1 MKLEAKV
8 NFDRFEEALQVVDAH
23 TAGEFCRM
31 VIGGF
36 PEPEG
41 STMIEKKK
49 MDGGKIRPR
58 SYSVN
63 AGAERTSR
71 YVRCFPLRADPR
83 RSRSWG
89 NLHGYR
95 RIPEHVRTLYDRSCY
110 SSP

>member
-36 PEPEG
+36 PEPRQHNDRKE
-41 STMIEKKK
+41 K

-58 SYSVN
+58 SYSIN

-71 YVRCFPLRADPR
+71 YVRCFPL
-83 RSRSWG
+83 
-89 NLHGYR
+89 
-95 RIPEHVRTLYDRSCY
+95 
-110 SSP
+110 